1 MMGIM
6 VSSLIGLTIATIVT
20 AIFLGQL
27 SCGTVYLM
35 YLSLARIV
43 CGLESILTITLEVYY
58 KLIVHRD
65 LSIILHTFF
74 FLNLLCNSN

>member
-1 MMGIM
+1 M
-6 VSSLIGLTIATIVT
+6 VSSLIGLTIVTIVT

-27 SCGTVYLM
+27 SCGTAYLL
-35 YLSLARIV
+35 YLSLARIF
-43 CGLESILTITLEVYY
+43 CGLESILTITLEVYH
-58 KLIVHRD
+58 KLIVRHD